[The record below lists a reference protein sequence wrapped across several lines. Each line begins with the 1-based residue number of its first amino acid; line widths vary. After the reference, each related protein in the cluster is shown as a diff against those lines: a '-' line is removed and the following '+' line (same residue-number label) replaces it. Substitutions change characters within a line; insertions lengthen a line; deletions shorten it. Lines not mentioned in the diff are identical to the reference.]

1 MITTITVDMKI
12 RVIHFRFLTVTS
24 FNSDLGYSKQGFKF
38 SKKMGFLLV
47 IAIEVIRFKVSNQ
60 K

>member
-38 SKKMGFLLV
+38 SKKKWVF
-47 IAIEVIRFKVSNQ
+47 SW
-60 K
+60 